1 MEKNLDATC
10 GTLYLV
16 ATPLG
21 NLEDITLRAL
31 NTLRE
36 VDLIAAEDTRR
47 AKKLL
52 MHYEITT
59 PVTSYFEHTSF
70 RKTQSLLSQLK
81 EGKNLALI
89 SEAGTPSI
97 SDPGYKL
104 TRLAIEKSIQVTP
117 IPGPSA
123 VITALSASGLP
134 THSFIFEGFLPRK
147 TSKRRNLFLSL
158 QDQERTLVFYES
170 PRRLLTTLQELLE
183 VLGNR
188 HIVVARELT
197 KMFEEIVRGNIAD
210 VITLFEGKTVKGEIT
225 ILVSGNT
232 FPGNPAPLT
241 DPVKCDTRAGRTKKT
256 HGKN

>member
-1 MEKNLDATC
+1 MQKNLDTTC

-31 NTLRE
+31 TTLRE

-52 MHYEITT
+52 VHYQITT
-59 PVTSYFEHTSF
+59 PVTSYFEYTSF
-70 RKTQSLLSQLK
+70 RKTQSLISQLK

-104 TRLAIEKSIQVTP
+104 TRLAIENSIQIIP

-123 VITALSASGLP
+123 VIAALSASGLP

-158 QDQERTLVFYES
+158 QDQERILVFYES

-197 KMFEEIVRGNIAD
+197 KMFEEIVRGNIKD
-210 VITLFEGKTVKGEIT
+210 VITVFEGKPVKGEIT
-225 ILVSGNT
+225 ILVSGST

-241 DPVKCDTRAGRTKKT
+241 GQVKCDTRAKRTKKSYE
-256 HGKN
+256 KN

>member
-1 MEKNLDATC
+1 MEKDLDANC

-47 AKKLL
+47 AKKLFA
-52 MHYEITT
+52 HYQITT

-70 RKTQSLLSQLK
+70 RKTQSLIAQLK

-104 TRLAIEKSIQVTP
+104 TRLAIENSIQVTP

-123 VITALSASGLP
+123 VIAALSASGLP

-170 PRRLLTTLQELLE
+170 PRRLLTTLQDLLE

-197 KMFEEIVRGNIAD
+197 KMFEEIVRGNITD
-210 VITLFEGKTVKGEIT
+210 VITVFEGKPVKGEIT
-225 ILVSGNT
+225 ILVSGST

-241 DPVKCDTRAGRTKKT
+241 GPVKCDTRSKRTKKSY
-256 HGKN
+256 GKN

>member
-1 MEKNLDATC
+1 MEKDFDANC

-47 AKKLL
+47 AKKLFA
-52 MHYEITT
+52 HYQITT

-70 RKTQSLLSQLK
+70 RKTQSLISQLK

-104 TRLAIEKSIQVTP
+104 TRLAIENSIQVTP

-123 VITALSASGLP
+123 VIAALSASGLP

-197 KMFEEIVRGNIAD
+197 KMFEEIVRGNITD
-210 VITLFEGKTVKGEIT
+210 VITVFEGKTVKGEIT
-225 ILVSGNT
+225 ILVSGST

-241 DPVKCDTRAGRTKKT
+241 GPVKCDTRAKRTKKSY
-256 HGKN
+256 GKN